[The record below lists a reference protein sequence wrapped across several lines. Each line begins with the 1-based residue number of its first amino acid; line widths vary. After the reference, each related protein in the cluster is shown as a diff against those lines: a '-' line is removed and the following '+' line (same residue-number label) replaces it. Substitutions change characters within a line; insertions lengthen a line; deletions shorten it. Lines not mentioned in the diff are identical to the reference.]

1 MKNQAIS
8 DLLTRMGLLL
18 EIKDENIFKVK
29 AYYKAAEN
37 IEALGE
43 DIEDIRRENRLAET
57 FSHLC
62 VHGRYLHHLS
72 ISNHCPDLR
81 SRKLEEA

>member
-1 MKNQAIS
+1 MKNRDVS

-37 IEALGE
+37 IDALAE
-43 DIEDIRRENRLAET
+43 DIEDIRRENRLSQIPGIGKT
-57 FSHLC
+57 
-62 VHGRYLHHLS
+62 
-72 ISNHCPDLR
+72 
-81 SRKLEEA
+81 LEEKIIEYLDTGKIRV